1 MGLIC
6 MEPIE
11 TRMLLHSAELKSCI
25 MLYLPPG
32 AFIVKNPIPTI
43 HV

>member
-6 MEPIE
+6 MELIE
-11 TRMLLHSAELKSCI
+11 MRTLLNSTVLKSCI

-32 AFIVKNPIPTI
+32 TFIVKKPIPTI
-43 HV
+43 HI